1 MAQLK
6 SIKND
11 WGRRL
16 DRVGAGAAALA
27 ALHPQDFDPAD
38 KWDFAAGY
46 GHYRTAHAVALGV
59 FYRPNAK
66 TMFSMGG
73 SMGSG
78 ENLLNVGV
86 SLKFGKSSPYAG
98 YSKAALTTVIADQKE
113 IITQL
118 KDQNQALSQKVEN
131 QQKQIEEILR
141 QLAELKK

>member
-1 MAQLK
+1 M
-6 SIKND
+6 
-11 WGRRL
+11 
-16 DRVGAGAAALA
+16 
-27 ALHPQDFDPAD
+27 
-38 KWDFAAGY
+38 
-46 GHYRTAHAVALGV
+46 ALGV